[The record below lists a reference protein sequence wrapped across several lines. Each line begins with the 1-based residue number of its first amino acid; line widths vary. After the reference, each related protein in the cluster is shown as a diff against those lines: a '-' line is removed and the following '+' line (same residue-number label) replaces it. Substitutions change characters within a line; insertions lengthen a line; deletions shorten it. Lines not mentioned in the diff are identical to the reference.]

1 MGDNSGPV
9 FTLVGK
15 NWDEVVASGTKN
27 VLVEFY
33 APWCGHCKSL
43 APKYEELGKAFANDE
58 EANIEVKGFPT
69 IAFYKKG
76 SAGAAPLAYNGDRDA
91 AAMEKFVRDNKA

>member
-1 MGDNSGPV
+1 MIDS
-9 FTLVGK
+9 
-15 NWDEVVASGTKN
+15 DEVWV
-27 VLVEFY
+27 VEFY

-43 APKYEELGKAFANDE
+43 APKYEELGKAFANDDDVIIAKIDGTANDV